1 MIYILFYKQPS
12 LGSNIQ
18 SFLRWWDFQYEKLLN
33 SYLVTGNEFSHVK
46 EKFKRFLTGTKA
58 S

>member
-33 SYLVTGNEFSHVK
+33 SYLVTRNEFSHVK